1 MSTPSKSIVSPD
13 PIVLQ
18 KILAGVGA
26 TFSTSVLDV
35 SSKFACQICWDFAP
49 TATTASPAATVLQIL
64 AASNIASGVVDSAD
78 DAWEVVQDWL
88 SPTAVPTEFANVTG
102 TLGTSTFTITSG
114 SPALYQDHF
123 IEGATVNEADSEWVV
138 PIQVS
143 GTTVTIRGVL
153 KNTYAGATLNS
164 GAQKQR
170 FDLDLSNIGK
180 LKFMIGNNRGTDRDV
195 ACRVRVLTLDSIS

>member
-1 MSTPSKSIVSPD
+1 MSTPSKAIISPD
-13 PIVLQ
+13 PLVLQ
-18 KILAGVGA
+18 EILAGVGA
-26 TFSTSVLDV
+26 TFSSSVLDV

-49 TATTASPAATVLQIL
+49 LATTASPAATILQIL
-64 AASNIASGVVDSAD
+64 AASNLASGTVDSAD

-88 SPTAVPTEFANVTG
+88 SPSAVPTEYTSVAG
-102 TLGTSTFTITSG
+102 TAAASTFTIASG

-123 IEGATVNEADSEWVV
+123 IEGASVNEAGSEWVV

-153 KNTYAGATLNS
+153 KNTYSGAVLRS
-164 GAQKQR
+164 GAQKMR

-195 ACRVRVLTLDSIS
+195 ASRIRVLSLDSIT

>member
-13 PIVLQ
+13 PMVLQ
-18 KILAGVGA
+18 EILAGVGA

-35 SSKFACQICWDFAP
+35 SAKFACQIAWDFAP
-49 TATTASPAATVLQIL
+49 LATTATPAATVLQIL
-64 AASNIASGVVDSAD
+64 TASNLASGTVDSAD

-88 SPTAVPTEFANVTG
+88 SPTAVPTEFTSVAGSAAAN
-102 TLGTSTFTITSG
+102 TFTIASG
-114 SPALYQDHF
+114 TPSLYQDHF
-123 IEGATVNEADSEWVV
+123 IEGASVNEAGSEWVF
-138 PIQVS
+138 PIALS

-153 KNTYAGATLNS
+153 KNTYAGATLRS

-170 FDLDLSNIGK
+170 FDIDLSNIGK

-195 ACRVRVLTLDSIS
+195 AVRVRVLTLDSIS